1 MELLL
6 ILPPL
11 FVGVAIGYRYPS
23 SKLIRRIEGPL
34 SHFALLL
41 LLTLMGTKIGSAS
54 DILRNL
60 GNIGLQSL
68 IIAAGSITGSVILL
82 KLISPLLSSSTDGS
96 GGMDGVSPKLDLR
109 LTLSIVFVLMLGL
122 FLGYSIIPESHTST
136 IDLIIT
142 YVLGLLLFAVGISL
156 GLNKYIFNQVS
167 RLGWRIILLPTSIA
181 VGSIVGPLA
190 ISFFLRLTPTETAAV
205 GAGFGWYSLSG
216 VLLTKLHGPELGSIA
231 FLTNIFREFLTFL
244 VLPLMA
250 RFLGRIASIAPGGA
264 TTMDVTLPL
273 LKEIW
278 GEEIILPAFFSGAV
292 LTSLVPLVVP
302 LLIRI

>member
-1 MELLL
+1 MDLLPIFL
-6 ILPPL
+6 PL
-11 FVGVAIGYRYPS
+11 FVGVTIGYLDS
-23 SKLIRRIEGPL
+23 WHDLLRRIEEPL

-54 DILRNL
+54 DILRNI
-60 GNIGLQSL
+60 GNIGSQSL
-68 IIAAGSITGSVILL
+68 IIATGSIAGSAILL
-82 KLISPLLSSSTDGS
+82 KLISPLFSNFTDGTK
-96 GGMDGVSPKLDLR
+96 GVDGVSPKLDLK
-109 LTLSIVFVLMLGL
+109 LTLSIVIVLGLGL
-122 FLGYSIIPESHTST
+122 FLGYSVIPENFTSS

-156 GLNKYIFNQVS
+156 GLNKSIFNQVS
-167 RLGWRIILLPTSIA
+167 RLGWRIILLPISIG
-181 VGSIVGPLA
+181 VGSIVGPLT
-190 ISFFLRLTPTETAAV
+190 IGFLLQLTPTETAAV

-216 VLLTKLHGPELGSIA
+216 VLLTKLHSPELGSIA
-231 FLTNIFREFLTFL
+231 FLANIFRELLTFL
-244 VLPLMA
+244 VLPLTA
-250 RFLGRIASIAPGGA
+250 RFLGKIVSIAPGGA

>member
-1 MELLL
+1 MEFLL

-11 FVGVAIGYRYPS
+11 FVGVAIGYLYPS
-23 SKLIRRIEGPL
+23 SKLLRRIEGPL
-34 SHFALLL
+34 SHGALLL
-41 LLTLMGTKIGSAS
+41 LLTLMGTKIGSDS
-54 DILRNL
+54 EILKNI

-68 IIAAGSITGSVILL
+68 IIAAGSIAGSVILL
-82 KLISPLLSSSTDGS
+82 KLISPVFSNFTSGT

-109 LTLSIVFVLMLGL
+109 LTLSIVVVLILGL
-122 FLGYSIIPESHTST
+122 FLGYSVIPENFTGT

-156 GLNKYIFNQVS
+156 GLNKSVFKQVS
-167 RLGWRIILLPTSIA
+167 RLGWRIVLLPISIA

-190 ISFFLRLTPTETAAV
+190 IGFIIKLTPMETAAV
-205 GAGFGWYSLSG
+205 GAGFGWYSLSAI
-216 VLLTKLHGPELGSIA
+216 LLSKLHGPELGAMA
-231 FLTNIFREFLTFL
+231 FLANIFREVLTFVL
-244 VLPLMA
+244 LPLTA
-250 RFLGRIASIAPGGA
+250 RFLGKIVSIAPGGA

-292 LTSLVPLVVP
+292 LSSLVPLAVP